1 MANFVRAAWVLLAF
15 LCATWG
21 VSALIGAVLLLVAP
35 HRVEGNS
42 KAVTRVRT
50 TGKVP
55 PSLVGTGLSIGIAL
69 VAVAVWLVIRAF

>member
-1 MANFVRAAWVLLAF
+1 MESFVRAAWVALAF

-21 VSALIGAVLLLVAP
+21 ISSLVGAVLLLVAP
-35 HRVEGNS
+35 HKVEGNN
-42 KAVTRVRT
+42 KVVTHAQI

-55 PSLVGTGLSIGIAL
+55 PSLVGTGLSIGGAL